1 VLAGSSGAAAGTI
14 TDGRYYNNQKDCQ
27 GAGFTWLEDSTLMNL
42 KGGKLDPPTCRQ
54 APWSRDNH
62 LGNGVQGYANTLDWA
77 LPKSNGKDTATCVLR
92 MRYNISTNDYDGWN
106 TFANMNGAN
115 SPIQDNPT
123 VPIGTVGGVPT
134 SLKLALNT
142 DQYGRTFEDRSST
155 FFIKPRGDGVS
166 SGDVIYN
173 LNVKGQRGNIV
184 QNYPSVEYDFS
195 PSVLTVTPS
204 DCIHRQVTG
213 SNNTPAGAGEGRE
226 STDRSNFVEIKKPSV
241 NYPRYLNDI
250 TMIKDPLSDAGFATV
265 KAWALQYQSDG
276 QLDDARPYFDFGVT
290 CGTPI
295 GAYNYMSSRTNNF
308 TNRSQK
314 GVINVV
320 NSNALSTG
328 AIVGIVFASAAVVGA
343 PAGTVAYGTVF
354 PDSAVG
360 HGLSSIKASIGGLG
374 GHGASAAAVPQG
386 YA

>member
-1 VLAGSSGAAAGTI
+1 M
-14 TDGRYYNNQKDCQ
+14 TDGKD
-27 GAGFTWLEDSTLMNL
+27 L
-42 KGGKLDPPTCRQ
+42 
-54 APWSRDNH
+54 
-62 LGNGVQGYANTLDWA
+62 
-77 LPKSNGKDTATCVLR
+77 ATCVLR

-106 TFANMNGAN
+106 TFSASNGAN
-115 SPIQDNPT
+115 SPITSNPT
-123 VPIGTVGGVPT
+123 VPIGTVGGVAT

-142 DQYGRTFEDRSST
+142 DQYGRTFEDRSSK
-155 FFIKPRGDGVS
+155 FYIKPRGNGVS

-184 QNYPSVEYDFS
+184 QNYPSVEYDFT

-241 NYPRYLNDI
+241 NYPRYLNTI
-250 TMIKDPLSDAGFATV
+250 TMIKDPLSDTGFATV
-265 KAWALQYQSDG
+265 KSWALQYQLDG

-290 CGTPI
+290 CGTPV

-320 NSNALSTG
+320 NSHALSAG
-328 AIVGIVFASAAVVGA
+328 AIVGIVFASVAVVGA
-343 PAGTVAYGTVF
+343 PSGTVAYGVVF

-360 HGLSSIKASIGGLG
+360 HGLASVKGIFGGVG
-374 GHGASAAAVPQG
+374 GHTAAAVPAG